1 VRTLSQVA
9 LAVLLL
15 AMAAAPA
22 GAQCA
27 MCYQNAAAQD
37 ARAMRALN
45 FGILLLLIPPVTI
58 MAGILLTAF
67 RYRDAD
73 RAEAEGPL
81 APSPA
86 PKAFRIISSGGG

>member
-1 VRTLSQVA
+1 MLARVA

-15 AMAAAPA
+15 AMTAGPAA
-22 GAQCA
+22 AQCA

-58 MAGILLTAF
+58 MAGILGLAF
-67 RYRDAD
+67 RYRNAD
-73 RAEAEGPL
+73 RAETEGPL
-81 APSPA
+81 ASSPA
-86 PKAFRIISSGGG
+86 PKTFRIISPGGA